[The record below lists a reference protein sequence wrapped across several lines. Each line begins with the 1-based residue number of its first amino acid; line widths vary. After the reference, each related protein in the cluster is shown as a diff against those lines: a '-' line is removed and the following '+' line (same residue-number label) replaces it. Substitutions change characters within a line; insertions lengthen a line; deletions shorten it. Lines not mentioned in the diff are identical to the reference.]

1 MFHMSQITRRQLF
14 QIVSSVAP
22 AYWLTRN
29 SYAQAQPAPQLQR
42 IGERVTLL
50 SGAGGNIAILQG
62 KDGLL
67 LVDSGLPQT
76 AEVVDTKARSVAAVP
91 ITILINTHFHF
102 DHVGGNERLGRAGV
116 RIIAHDNVLK
126 RLSTPQKNAFMKME
140 APALAPE
147 GRPKT
152 TFSDAG
158 QLTHNGEKIAYKYLP
173 PAHTDGDTTVHFAN
187 ANVYHAGDLFFNGMY
202 PFIDYSAGGN
212 IEGMVTGADR
222 MIEAVDAKTK
232 IIPGHGPMATLEDL
246 RGYRDML
253 ADVNEKVSK
262 LVRSGQTLEQ
272 IQAAEPTKAYDD
284 KWGKGFLKPA
294 DFVRMLYAGKSN
306 GKAA

>member
-1 MFHMSQITRRQLF
+1 MFSMPSITRRQLF
-14 QIVSSVAP
+14 EIVSSLAP
-22 AYWLTRN
+22 SYWLTRN
-29 SYAQAQPAPQLQR
+29 GYAQAQPAIQLQR
-42 IGERVTLL
+42 IGDRLTLL

-91 ITILINTHFHF
+91 ITLLINTHFHF

-126 RLSTPQKNAFMKME
+126 RLSTPQKNVFMKME
-140 APALAPE
+140 APALTPE

-152 TFSDAG
+152 TFSTTG
-158 QLTHNGEKIAYKYLP
+158 QLTHNGEKVAYKYLP
-173 PAHTDGDTTVHFAN
+173 PAHTDGDTTVHFEK

-212 IEGMVTGADR
+212 IEGMVTNADR
-222 MIEAVDAKTK
+222 MIEAVDAKTS
-232 IIPGHGPMATLEDL
+232 IIPGHGPMATLVDL

-262 LVRSGQTLEQ
+262 LVRAGKTLDET
-272 IQAAEPTKAYDD
+272 QAAEPTKPYDD

-294 DFVRMLYAGKSN
+294 DFVRMLYAGKTKS
-306 GKAA
+306 

>member
-1 MFHMSQITRRQLF
+1 MFSMPSITRRQLF
-14 QIVSSVAP
+14 EIVSSLAP
-22 AYWLTRN
+22 SYWLTRN
-29 SYAQAQPAPQLQR
+29 GYAQAQPAIQLQR
-42 IGERVTLL
+42 IGDRLTLL

-91 ITILINTHFHF
+91 ITLLINTHFHF

-126 RLSTPQKNAFMKME
+126 RLSTPQKNVFMNME

-152 TFSDAG
+152 TFSTTG
-158 QLTHNGEKIAYKYLP
+158 QLTHNGEKVAYKYLP
-173 PAHTDGDTTVHFAN
+173 PAHTDGDTTVHFEK

-212 IEGMVTGADR
+212 IEGMVTNADR
-222 MIEAVDAKTK
+222 MIEAVDAKTS
-232 IIPGHGPMATLEDL
+232 IIPGHGPMATLVDL

-262 LVRSGQTLEQ
+262 LVSAGKTLDET
-272 IQAAEPTKAYDD
+272 QAAEPTKAYDD

-294 DFVRMLYAGKSN
+294 DFVRMLHAGKTKS
-306 GKAA
+306 

>member
-1 MFHMSQITRRQLF
+1 M
-14 QIVSSVAP
+14 AP

-91 ITILINTHFHF
+91 ITILINTRFHF

-158 QLTHNGEKIAYKYLP
+158 QVTHNGEKIAYKYLP
-173 PAHTDGDTTVHFAN
+173 PAYTDGDTTVHFAN